1 MQGIEEQKLA
11 SLSRELIKVTHKRR
25 DLTQPTNYRPL
36 CAMQS
41 LYKVRVLKSLTS
53 VVSEKLQSDRPHVH
67 RRGTKQ
73 GDPLMSLLFNW
84 VLQQALES
92 QTKIWR
98 EQEPGK
104 KK

>member
-1 MQGIEEQKLA
+1 MQVIEEQKIA

-53 VVSEKLQSDRPHVH
+53 VVSEKLQSDRQHVH
-67 RRGTKQ
+67 
-73 GDPLMSLLFNW
+73 
-84 VLQQALES
+84 VQAGGSEIGACCSGSSRVHSGMPSFSMRCL
-92 QTKIWR
+92 
-98 EQEPGK
+98 
-104 KK
+104 